1 MGSTRAVP
9 CACVGLLAAC
19 VSEALETS
27 DRRALFVEG
36 RVRKDLE
43 GAANHGDTID
53 ELESLLSIDQLRL
66 DTSGPALAREFSF
79 QRREELTD

>member
-9 CACVGLLAAC
+9 FACVGLLAAC